1 MLKREKVPIKNRVPA
16 GGREFSKRFGKSSV
30 RHECVETGKEKTG
43 FRKLI
48 LGAIFALLVIQVV
61 LANSMVTRGREIS
74 KLTAERGKL
83 LEEISTLENAVAQ
96 AASLAVIRQK
106 AEELGMG
113 PGKIEFL
120 PPPPLASA
128 P

>member
-1 MLKREKVPIKNRVPA
+1 MVKKKKVPIKNR
-16 GGREFSKRFGKSSV
+16 GSSAQGA
-30 RHECVETGKEKTG
+30 GKEKTG

-48 LGAIFALLVIQVV
+48 LGTIFALVVIQVA
-61 LANSMVTRGREIS
+61 LANSMVTRGRGIG
-74 KLTAERGKL
+74 KLTAEREKL
-83 LEEISTLENAVAQ
+83 RGEITALENTVAQ
-96 AASLAVIRQK
+96 AASLVVIRQE
-106 AEELGMG
+106 AAELGMG

>member
-1 MLKREKVPIKNRVPA
+1 MLKKEKVPIKNR
-16 GGREFSKRFGKSSV
+16 G
-30 RHECVETGKEKTG
+30 KTG

-61 LANSMVTRGREIS
+61 LANSMVTRGREI
-74 KLTAERGKL
+74 KRLTAERGKL

-96 AASLAVIRQK
+96 AASLAIIRQK
-106 AEELGMG
+106 AEELEMG

-120 PPPPLASA
+120 PPPPLAAA